1 MGKIT
6 ALVNHLYQ
14 FDFKNRHIVSPLSRT
29 CGMERGRGV
38 RSLTSVSRVPAY
50 PVWSAGKTRC
60 ARSAL
65 FLSPH
70 SLLS

>member
-29 CGMERGRGV
+29 CGMERAGV
-38 RSLTSVSRVPAY
+38 RFLAASLRP
-50 PVWSAGKTRC
+50 PRITRQHSFC
-60 ARSAL
+60 VFCVKPSYTQPI
-65 FLSPH
+65 SPQ
-70 SLLS
+70 